1 MPPGTFKPRTLIL
14 TAQSSPQ
21 VSQTIL
27 VTGAAGFLGSHLCDH
42 LLTQGHT
49 LIGVDNLS
57 TGNLANLAHLSA
69 SASPASAADFNGP
82 RFRFL
87 DQDICQPFDPGPVDY
102 VFNFASPASPV
113 DYTRLGIETLLV
125 GSAGTINTLEIARK
139 YNAGYLHAST
149 SECYGD
155 PEVHPQVETYWGNVN
170 PVGPRSVYD
179 EAKRFSEAAVTAYN
193 RYHGVDTHLVRIF
206 NTYGPRL
213 QANDGRVISNFMM
226 QALRG
231 EPLTIYGDGSQTRSF
246 CFCTDLIE
254 GIVRLSRS
262 SEHMPVNIGN
272 PVEWTILECAHEV
285 LAVTG
290 SKSEIVRKPLPQDD
304 PTRRRP
310 DITRARTLLGWEP
323 TISLREGLE
332 RSLAYFQACVQT
344 TQTVS

>member
-1 MPPGTFKPRTLIL
+1 
-14 TAQSSPQ
+14 
-21 VSQTIL
+21 
-27 VTGAAGFLGSHLCDH
+27 
-42 LLTQGHT
+42 
-49 LIGVDNLS
+49 
-57 TGNLANLAHLSA
+57 
-69 SASPASAADFNGP
+69 
-82 RFRFL
+82 
-87 DQDICQPFDPGPVDY
+87 
-102 VFNFASPASPV
+102 
-113 DYTRLGIETLLV
+113 
-125 GSAGTINTLEIARK
+125 
-139 YNAGYLHAST
+139 
-149 SECYGD
+149 
-155 PEVHPQVETYWGNVN
+155 
-170 PVGPRSVYD
+170 
-179 EAKRFSEAAVTAYN
+179 
-193 RYHGVDTHLVRIF
+193 
-206 NTYGPRL
+206 
-213 QANDGRVISNFMM
+213 MM

-272 PVEWTILECAHEV
+272 PVEWTILECAREV

-290 SKSEIVRKPLPQDD
+290 SQSEIVRKPLPQDD